1 NLKKRTDEA
10 IALFSNKEA
19 KEDII
24 IQPYEKYVKEFNTA
38 FIELLKIAPTV
49 DSVNELETEEDE
61 MAFVQA
67 FRKLIRLLNV
77 LTSFAD
83 FKWDDLSITEQK
95 FEEYKSKY
103 LDLYDKVK
111 TDNQK
116 EKVSVLKDV
125 DFELELIHRDVINV
139 AYIIQLLIEL
149 KAEKKKKD
157 SEKKKKDILDLL
169 GSEPS
174 LRSKRALIEKFIQE
188 NLPNIS
194 NTENVVEEFEKYWNE
209 EQQKELDAL
218 IKEENLSNSKTETL
232 IETYLFD
239 EK

>member
-1 NLKKRTDEA
+1 
-10 IALFSNKEA
+10 
-19 KEDII
+19 
-24 IQPYEKYVKEFNTA
+24 
-38 FIELLKIAPTV
+38 
-49 DSVNELETEEDE
+49 
-61 MAFVQA
+61 
-67 FRKLIRLLNV
+67 
-77 LTSFAD
+77 
-83 FKWDDLSITEQK
+83 SITEQK

-209 EQQKELDAL
+209 EQQKELEAL

-239 EK
+239 EKEPLRDEVLDLIDGEKPTLLQRKSVGDRILNRIIKFVDTFIEGMNLE